1 MTYTVQEVAK
11 KMGLTTY
18 TVRFYHDHGLL
29 PYVKR
34 DENNNRVFDDVDLEW
49 VHLITCLRQTGMPL
63 VNIKHYVDL
72 VIAGSGTVPERYQ
85 IMLAQQQRTLQEIDE
100 LNHHLET
107 INKKVAH
114 YADVLINQK
123 PDSYEPSNVAEA
135 PDKAPDMQIAKA

>member
-11 KMGLTTY
+11 KMNLTTY
-18 TVRFYHDHGLL
+18 TVRYYHDHGLL

-63 VNIKHYVDL
+63 DSIKHYFDL
-72 VIAGSGTVPERYQ
+72 VIEGQTTVPERYQ
-85 IMLAQQQRTLQEIDE
+85 IMLAQQQRTLDEIAE

-114 YADVLINQK
+114 YADVLINAK
-123 PDSYEPSNVAEA
+123 PDTYEPSNVAA
-135 PDKAPDMQIAKA
+135 TPDNDPDMATKA

>member
-18 TVRFYHDHGLL
+18 TVRYYHDHGLL

-63 VNIKHYVDL
+63 ESIKHYFDL
-72 VIAGSGTVPERYQ
+72 VIEGESTVPELYQ
-85 IMLAQQQRTLQEIDE
+85 IMLAQQQRTLDEIAE

-114 YADVLINQK
+114 YADVLINAK
-123 PDSYEPSNVAEA
+123 PDTYEPSNIAATSDSE
-135 PDKAPDMQIAKA
+135 PDMVTKA

>member
-49 VHLITCLRQTGMPL
+49 VHLITSLRQTGMPL
-63 VNIKHYVDL
+63 ADIKHYVDL
-72 VIAGSGTVPERYQ
+72 VIQGNDTVPERYL
-85 IMLAQQQRTLQEIDE
+85 IMLAQQKRVLEDVAE
-100 LNHHLET
+100 LNHQL
-107 INKKVAH
+107 ISISRKVRH
-114 YADVLINQK
+114 YADILINK
-123 PDSYEPSNVAEA
+123 EPDSYEPSNIADD
-135 PDKAPDMQIAKA
+135 PDTDPDMAKLKA